1 MSNSTSDFLSKIPV
15 FQGLAQEELV
25 DILRTLQPVSYQAG
39 EIIFRED
46 DEGKGAFIIQEG
58 KIEIFISNAQKSLT
72 VTRLHAGD
80 IFGELALIDGAPRS
94 AGARTLTQCTFL
106 FIEKREFDYLRRQ
119 LRPAAF
125 HLLRIFSNELCVR
138 IRETNEQI
146 ESILMGVKAE
156 QRGGTVVISA
166 RNESIEQVKKEEIS
180 VLSRFFSL
188 FKSV

>member
-1 MSNSTSDFLSKIPV
+1 MSNSTSEFLNKIPV

-25 DILRTLQPVSYQAG
+25 DILRTLRPVNYQAG

-58 KIEIFISNAQKSLT
+58 KVEIFISNAQKSLT
-72 VTRLHAGD
+72 VTRLHAGE
-80 IFGELALIDGAPRS
+80 IFGELALIDGSPRS
-94 AGARTLTQCTFL
+94 AGARTLTQCSLL

-146 ESILMGVKAE
+146 ESVLMGVKAE

-166 RNESIEQVKKEEIS
+166 RNESMEQVKNEESS

>member
-1 MSNSTSDFLSKIPV
+1 MSHSTSEFLNKIPA
-15 FQGLAQEELV
+15 FRGLTQEEIV
-25 DILRTLQPVSYQAG
+25 DILRTLQPISYQAG
-39 EIIFRED
+39 EIIFREN

-58 KIEIFISNAQKSLT
+58 KIEIFISDAQKSLT
-72 VTRLHAGD
+72 VTRLHAGE

-94 AGARTLTQCTFL
+94 AGARSLTQCELL

-125 HLLRIFSNELCVR
+125 HLLRIFANELCLR

-146 ESILMGVKAE
+146 ESILVGAKAE

-166 RNESIEQVKKEEIS
+166 RNESIEQVKDEES
-180 VLSRFFSL
+180 GVLSRFFSL
-188 FKSV
+188 FKSI